1 MKNRIVEI
9 LKQIKELEEQET
21 DNTKEI
27 EILKAEYNK
36 IIEEIHKNFDF

>member
-1 MKNRIVEI
+1 MKDRIVEI

-27 EILKAEYNK
+27 ETLKAEYNK
-36 IIEEIHKNFDF
+36 IIEEIQKNFDF